1 MLNTVKRLKIENNHH
16 VRHYSQHRRRVVVT
30 GLGLVTPLGVGVEHN
45 WKRLI
50 EGYCGITSID
60 RLVKENLPSTIGGI
74 VRRGKE
80 DGEFDSER
88 WVPKDSRGLSSPF
101 IEYAICAAQQAV
113 DASRWKPKTEEDSDR
128 TGVTFGSSLS
138 SLDDILSTHDQYS
151 KHGLRKVSPYFI
163 PRILNNLAGGHIS
176 IIHGYRGPNHCAS
189 TACTTGAHSIGD
201 AFRFISHGDADVMI
215 AGGSESC
222 ITPLAVAGFSRAR
235 ALATEFNENPTVAS
249 RPFDRDRRGFI
260 MSEGAGA
267 IMLEELHHAIDRGA
281 DIYCEVL
288 GYGLSGDGHHVTSP
302 PPDGRGA
309 EKCMRAA
316 LRDANAT
323 ASQVDYVNAHA
334 TSTPLGDA
342 IENAAIMRVFHENTK
357 LSVSSTKGATGHL
370 LGAAGAVEAIFSILA
385 IRHNVVPPTLN
396 LENVDEG
403 FNLDY
408 TPKTAKKRQVDVSIS
423 NSFGFGD

>member
-1 MLNTVKRLKIENNHH
+1 M
-16 VRHYSQHRRRVVVT
+16 
-30 GLGLVTPLGVGVEHN
+30 
-45 WKRLI
+45 
-50 EGYCGITSID
+50 
-60 RLVKENLPSTIGGI
+60 
-74 VRRGKE
+74 
-80 DGEFDSER
+80 
-88 WVPKDSRGLSSPF
+88 
-101 IEYAICAAQQAV
+101 
-113 DASRWKPKTEEDSDR
+113 
-128 TGVTFGSSLS
+128 
-138 SLDDILSTHDQYS
+138 
-151 KHGLRKVSPYFI
+151 
-163 PRILNNLAGGHIS
+163 
-176 IIHGYRGPNHCAS
+176 
-189 TACTTGAHSIGD
+189 
-201 AFRFISHGDADVMI
+201 MI

-267 IMLEELHHAIDRGA
+267 VMLEELHHAIDRGA

-370 LGAAGAVEAIFSILA
+370 LGAAGAGERNTCLSHCISMI
-385 IRHNVVPPTLN
+385 
-396 LENVDEG
+396 
-403 FNLDY
+403 
-408 TPKTAKKRQVDVSIS
+408 VDV
-423 NSFGFGD
+423 